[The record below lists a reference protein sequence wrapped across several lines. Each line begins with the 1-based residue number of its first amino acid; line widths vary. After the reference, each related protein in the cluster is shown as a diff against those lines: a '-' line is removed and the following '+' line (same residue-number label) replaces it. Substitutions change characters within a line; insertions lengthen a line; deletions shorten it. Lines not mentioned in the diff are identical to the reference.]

1 MVDSVTLESDVP
13 LCALSDLEERQ
24 TLELSIEQR
33 QLFAIRLDNQIHAY
47 WNSCPHRGIPLNWM
61 PNQFL
66 DGDGALIQCTSHGA
80 LFEIDSGRCIA
91 GPCHGDS
98 LDPVAVH
105 CDSGQYF
112 VTAGQ
117 RLPPAPVNLR
127 AQALAELE

>member
-1 MVDSVTLESDVP
+1 MDSVTLARDVP

-24 TLELSIEQR
+24 TIELLVEER
-33 QLFAIRLDNQIHAY
+33 QLFAVRLDNQIHAY

-66 DGDGALIQCTSHGA
+66 DGDGELIQCASHGA
-80 LFEIDSGRCIA
+80 LFEIDGGRCIA
-91 GPCHGDS
+91 GPCQGDS
-98 LDPVAVH
+98 LTPVAVH
-105 CDSGQYF
+105 FDHDQYF

-117 RLPPAPVNLR
+117 PLPPAPINLR

>member
-1 MVDSVTLESDVP
+1 MVDSVTLENDVP

-66 DGDGALIQCTSHGA
+66 DGDGALIQCASHGA

-98 LDPVAVH
+98 LDPVTVH

>member
-1 MVDSVTLESDVP
+1 MDSAILESDVP
-13 LCALSDLEERQ
+13 LCSLTELEECQ
-24 TLELSIEQR
+24 TIELSVEQR
-33 QLFAIRLDNQIHAY
+33 QLFAVRLDNQIHAY

-80 LFEIDSGRCIA
+80 LFEIDTGHCIA

-98 LDPVAVH
+98 LTPVTLH
-105 CDSGQYF
+105 CESGQYYI
-112 VTAGQ
+112 TAGQ
-117 RLPPAPVNLR
+117 PLPPALVNLR